1 MKKATLTRIR
11 DIFLTGFLVLLP
23 IGVTLWVVISLLAFV
38 NNLVLPYLRYVF
50 PIPDIPGLGVL
61 TTLLLV
67 FIVGLLAQNYFGEKL
82 LQLWENVIEKI
93 PIVRTIYNATRQVME
108 SLLSQKDNFK
118 KTVLVEFPRKG
129 TYSIA
134 FVANELKI
142 DGEDFYAVYVPTAPN
157 PTSGYTIF
165 VKKDDVI
172 HTDMTVDEA
181 TKIILSGGLVI
192 NREIKSI
199 RQLKD
204 A

>member
-82 LQLWENVIEKI
+82 LQLWENIIEKI

>member
-1 MKKATLTRIR
+1 MKRKTFTRIR

-38 NNLVLPYLRYVF
+38 NNLVLPYLRYIF
-50 PIPDIPGLGVL
+50 PIPNVPGLGVL

-82 LQLWENVIEKI
+82 LQLWDTLISKI
-93 PIVRTIYNATRQVME
+93 PIVRAIYNATKQVME

-165 VKKDDVI
+165 VRKDEVI

-181 TKIILSGGLVI
+181 TRIILSGGLVI
-192 NREIKSI
+192 NREIRSI
-199 RQLKD
+199 PQLKD

>member
-1 MKKATLTRIR
+1 MKRKTFTRIR

-38 NNLVLPYLRYVF
+38 NNLVLPYLRYIF
-50 PIPDIPGLGVL
+50 PIPDVPGLGVL

-82 LQLWENVIEKI
+82 LQLWDTLISKI
-93 PIVRTIYNATRQVME
+93 PIVRAIYNATKQVME

-165 VKKDDVI
+165 VRKDEVI

-181 TKIILSGGLVI
+181 TRIILSGGLVI
-192 NREIKSI
+192 NREIRSI
-199 RQLKD
+199 PQLKD